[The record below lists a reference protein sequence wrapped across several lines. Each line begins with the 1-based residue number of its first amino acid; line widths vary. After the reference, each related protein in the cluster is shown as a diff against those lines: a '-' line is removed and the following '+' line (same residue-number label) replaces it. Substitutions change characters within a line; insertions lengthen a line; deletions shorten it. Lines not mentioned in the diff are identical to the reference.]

1 MCLGKIKSLISFSKL
16 FLGIKMNNF
25 VVLLIYMS
33 ILLASWFLFLI
44 LIFVCVVV
52 GIVFVIVV
60 VFSCLTWFDV
70 IEQGS
75 TYFGSTRI
83 CF

>member
-33 ILLASWFLFLI
+33 ILLASWFLFSI

-52 GIVFVIVV
+52 GIVSVIV